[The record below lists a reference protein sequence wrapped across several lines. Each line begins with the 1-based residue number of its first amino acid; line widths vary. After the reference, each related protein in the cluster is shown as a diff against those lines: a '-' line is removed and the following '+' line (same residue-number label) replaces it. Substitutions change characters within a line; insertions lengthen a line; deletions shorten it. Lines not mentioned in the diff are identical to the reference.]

1 MSNYIPYK
9 LWDRIDYPAP
19 NFNHCTV
26 QVWEWISNFDPQFTR
41 HEIIYQLLGGLKR
54 NQPCYKM
61 GPMKQSIISTDIA
74 QRTMALRIILP
85 NELDCCPVLLD
96 QLTEAK

>member
-1 MSNYIPYK
+1 
-9 LWDRIDYPAP
+9 
-19 NFNHCTV
+19 
-26 QVWEWISNFDPQFTR
+26 
-41 HEIIYQLLGGLKR
+41 
-54 NQPCYKM
+54 
-61 GPMKQSIISTDIA
+61 MKQSIISTDIA